1 MALDLLYAAV
11 VAPAFVLPCAAF
23 ARWVWPHAV
32 KVHRMF
38 SWPWRVAFGLLA
50 AKFAVE
56 VTIAVSAVGHV
67 AR

>member
-1 MALDLLYAAV
+1 MPELLYAAV

-23 ARWVWPHAV
+23 ARYVWPYCL

-38 SWPWRVAFGLLA
+38 TWPWRIALGLLA
-50 AKFAVE
+50 VKLAAD